1 MHEQDHPPRLHERHA
16 GAGVSPLPPH
26 RARRPAFPGQTY
38 KKQEESVALLLG
50 ILPLVADQR
59 GGFFFSAGLDRR
71 PAAPEV
77 GPGAKSPVVRTLRVV
92 GAVSKPRGAAP
103 RGPADSGGE
112 PDFLWRKSGERTPGL
127 RPGPGF
133 LWPLVPTRWVWGLL
147 ALIRSRG
154 YFLRYAKTDL
164 GRIFGIKY
172 AKKHFWERKSPNQGT
187 QMGAEIVHR
196 PEQCGTQRQNE
207 RVPTSGP

>member
-59 GGFFFSAGLDRR
+59 GGSFFAGLDRR
-71 PAAPEV
+71 PAAPDV

-103 RGPADSGGE
+103 RGPAELRRGSPTFFEESRRKEHQGGRGSSSLD
-112 PDFLWRKSGERTPGL
+112 PPFLVWGDPAGVLLLFLPGL
-127 RPGPGF
+127 RPIC
-133 LWPLVPTRWVWGLL
+133 PTPVTARPPAGRAGRGWVL
-147 ALIRSRG
+147 
-154 YFLRYAKTDL
+154 
-164 GRIFGIKY
+164 
-172 AKKHFWERKSPNQGT
+172 
-187 QMGAEIVHR
+187 
-196 PEQCGTQRQNE
+196 
-207 RVPTSGP
+207 